1 MRALNASIDFALG
14 LISSF
19 DLRVV
24 SPTCKGHVA
33 SVDNN
38 WQAGPPGSVE
48 NVSRTSAH
56 DRGRLKPFKQ
66 AFAFLKPEAC

>member
-1 MRALNASIDFALG
+1 MRALDASIDFALG

-24 SPTCKGHVA
+24 SPTCEGHVA
-33 SVDNN
+33 SADNN

-48 NVSRTSAH
+48 NDSRTSAY
-56 DRGRLKPFKQ
+56 DRRRLKP
-66 AFAFLKPEAC
+66 FAFLKPETC

>member
-1 MRALNASIDFALG
+1 MKALDASIDFALG

-19 DLRVV
+19 DLRGV

-48 NVSRTSAH
+48 NGSRTSAY

-66 AFAFLKPEAC
+66 TFAFLKPEAC